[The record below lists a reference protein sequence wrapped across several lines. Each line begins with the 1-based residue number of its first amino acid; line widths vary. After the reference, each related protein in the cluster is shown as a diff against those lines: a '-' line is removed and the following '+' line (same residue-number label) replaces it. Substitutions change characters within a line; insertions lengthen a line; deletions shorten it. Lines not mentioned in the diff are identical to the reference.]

1 MKQELKNDEA
11 VAAAQAAVDEA
22 LAAMDAAADDE
33 AKDAASKALEAA
45 RADLEAAMKNAE
57 PAADDEQADDEDQP
71 DDVRLPLPH
80 EVAAAIGH
88 DPIFALD
95 IVIAC
100 ANHEQNRRCPALAN
114 IVQSFAINRQEMV
127 DWLDRVAQRTADRAA
142 RNEEAAK

>member
-1 MKQELKNDEA
+1 MLKTLDARFGRGCKSQTLCEA
-11 VAAAQAAVDEA
+11 
-22 LAAMDAAADDE
+22 
-33 AKDAASKALEAA
+33 
-45 RADLEAAMKNAE
+45 
-57 PAADDEQADDEDQP
+57 
-71 DDVRLPLPH
+71 PLPH

>member
-22 LAAMDAAADDE
+22 LAAMDTAADDE
-33 AKDAASKALEAA
+33 AKAAASKELYEA
-45 RADLEAAMKNAE
+45 RENLQAAMKNAE
-57 PAADDEQADDEDQP
+57 PAADDDQADDEDQP
-71 DDVRLPLPH
+71 DDVRPPLPH

-142 RNEEAAK
+142 RNG

>member
-1 MKQELKNDEA
+1 MND
-11 VAAAQAAVDEA
+11 
-22 LAAMDAAADDE
+22 DDE
-33 AKDAASKALEAA
+33 FMGGDDVAEGNVPAAPKPEPVKPAKAAKKDENPVDGAIADVEDALHDLGEAA
-45 RADLEAAMKNAE
+45 KADFVRA
-57 PAADDEQADDEDQP
+57 
-71 DDVRLPLPH
+71 PLPH

-114 IVQSFAINRQEMV
+114 IVQSFAINRPEMV
-127 DWLDRVAQRTADRAA
+127 DWLDRVAQRTAERAA

>member
-1 MKQELKNDEA
+1 MSDELKNDDA
-11 VAAAQAAVDEA
+11 VAAAQTAVDEA

-33 AKDAASKALEAA
+33 AKAAAGLALEAA
-45 RADLEAAMKNAE
+45 RADLEAAEKNAE
-57 PAADDEQADDEDQP
+57 TDAGDKQSDDEDRP
-71 DDVRLPLPH
+71 DDVRAPLPH

-142 RNEEAAK
+142 REKAEAK

>member
-1 MKQELKNDEA
+1 MSD
-11 VAAAQAAVDEA
+11 
-22 LAAMDAAADDE
+22 DDE
-33 AKDAASKALEAA
+33 FMGEGDV
-45 RADLEAAMKNAE
+45 AE
-57 PAADDEQADDEDQP
+57 VNVPAAPKPAAKPVPAKPAKAAKKDDD
-71 DDVRLPLPH
+71 PLPH

-127 DWLDRVAQRTADRAA
+127 DWLDRVAQRTAERAA
-142 RNEEAAK
+142 RNEQAAK

>member
-1 MKQELKNDEA
+1 MSD
-11 VAAAQAAVDEA
+11 
-22 LAAMDAAADDE
+22 DDE
-33 AKDAASKALEAA
+33 FMGEGDVAEVNVPAAPKPEPAKPSKAA
-45 RADLEAAMKNAE
+45 KK
-57 PAADDEQADDEDQP
+57 DDD
-71 DDVRLPLPH
+71 PLPH
-80 EVAAAIGH
+80 ENAPSVAIANPINPSKPVTTIHEQEVLPNEIAAAIGH

-127 DWLDRVAQRTADRAA
+127 DWLDRVAQRTAERAA

>member
-1 MKQELKNDEA
+1 MSDDDEFMGEDD
-11 VAAAQAAVDEA
+11 VAEA
-22 LAAMDAAADDE
+22 NVLAAPKPAAKPEPAKPAKAE
-33 AKDAASKALEAA
+33 AKGEA
-45 RADLEAAMKNAE
+45 
-57 PAADDEQADDEDQP
+57 
-71 DDVRLPLPH
+71 PLPH

-127 DWLDRVAQRTADRAA
+127 DWLERVAQRTADRAA

>member
-1 MKQELKNDEA
+1 MSDDDEYMGEDD
-11 VAAAQAAVDEA
+11 VAEVNVPAAPKPAAKPAQAAKK
-22 LAAMDAAADDE
+22 DD
-33 AKDAASKALEAA
+33 D
-45 RADLEAAMKNAE
+45 
-57 PAADDEQADDEDQP
+57 
-71 DDVRLPLPH
+71 PLPH

-127 DWLDRVAQRTADRAA
+127 DWLERVAQRTAERAA
-142 RNEEAAK
+142 RNG

>member
-1 MKQELKNDEA
+1 MKQELKKSDA

-22 LAAMDAAADDE
+22 LAAMDTAADDE
-33 AKDAASKALEAA
+33 AKAAAGLALEAA

-57 PAADDEQADDEDQP
+57 PKADDERADDEDQP
-71 DDVRLPLPH
+71 DDVRPPLPH